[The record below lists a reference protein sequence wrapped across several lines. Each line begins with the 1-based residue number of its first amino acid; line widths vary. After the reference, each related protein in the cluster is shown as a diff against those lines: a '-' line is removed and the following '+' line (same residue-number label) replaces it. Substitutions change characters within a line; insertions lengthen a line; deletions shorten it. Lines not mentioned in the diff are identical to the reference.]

1 MRDAEAQLAGRQT
14 FGLAGC
20 AIRLLFADGA
30 KRDEVESALA
40 VAVVG
45 DALQNGGG
53 LLFYRFVG
61 QFGNGVVFIL
71 D

>member
-53 LLFYRFVG
+53 LLFY
-61 QFGNGVVFIL
+61 
-71 D
+71 